1 MTAVCDDWTQVTDS
15 DVDAIAWQFLNS
27 VHPDGER
34 ADEPVNRRLDRSLR
48 HRGLARL
55 AGSGDIY
62 TIILNRVVD
71 YIGVLDRQHG
81 QQMS

>member
-1 MTAVCDDWTQVTDS
+1 MTDS

-27 VHPDGER
+27 VHPDGEG
-34 ADEPVNRRLDRSLR
+34 ADEAVSRRLDRFLR
-48 HRGLARL
+48 HRGLACL

-71 YIGVLDRQHG
+71 YIGVLDRQRG
-81 QQMS
+81 QRLS